1 MNKELIK
8 NIRKY
13 IKTHYKEEKRIS
25 IFAKRKSKELAF
37 SNKEMLFEK
46 CQLSIDVDFKI
57 KDTWQQSVFHFID
70 SKGYKDPDVYKRA
83 NLSKQTF
90 SKIRSDIYYQPNKDT
105 ALQMCIGLM
114 LNIDETK
121 DLLAKAGFA
130 LSNGIKRDLVVR
142 YFIENAIYNVDELN
156 LVLDELSLK
165 LFPIN

>member
-1 MNKELIK
+1 MNKDLIK
-8 NIRKY
+8 NIKKY
-13 IKTHYKEEKRIS
+13 IKDNYKEEKRTG
-25 IFAKRKSKELAF
+25 IFDKRKFKEKSF
-37 SNKEMLFEK
+37 SSSEMLFEK
-46 CQLSIDVDFKI
+46 CQVSIDVDFKI
-57 KDTWQQSVFHFID
+57 KDTWQQAVFHFID
-70 SKGYKDPDVYKRA
+70 LKGYKDPDVYKRA

-90 SKIRSDIYYQPNKDT
+90 SKIRSDMYYQPNKDT

-142 YFIENAIYNVDELN
+142 YFIENEIYNVDELN
-156 LVLDELSLK
+156 LILDELSLK

>member
-1 MNKELIK
+1 MNKDLIK
-8 NIRKY
+8 NIKKY
-13 IKTHYKEEKRIS
+13 IKDNYKEEKRTG
-25 IFAKRKSKELAF
+25 IFAKRKFKEKSF
-37 SNKEMLFEK
+37 SNSEMLFEK
-46 CQLSIDVDFKI
+46 CQFSIDVDFKI

-70 SKGYKDPDVYKRA
+70 LKGYKDPDVYKRA

-90 SKIRSDIYYQPNKDT
+90 SKIRSDMYYQPNKDT

-142 YFIENAIYNVDELN
+142 YFIENEIYNVDELN
-156 LVLDELSLK
+156 LILDELSLK

>member
-1 MNKELIK
+1 MNKDLIK
-8 NIRKY
+8 NIKKY
-13 IKTHYKEEKRIS
+13 IKDNYKEEKRTG
-25 IFAKRKSKELAF
+25 IFTKRKFKEKSF
-37 SNKEMLFEK
+37 SSSEMLFEK
-46 CQLSIDVDFKI
+46 CQVSIDVDFKI

-70 SKGYKDPDVYKRA
+70 LKGYKDPDVYKRA

-90 SKIRSDIYYQPNKDT
+90 SKIRSDMYYQPNKDT

-142 YFIENAIYNVDELN
+142 YFIENEIYNVDELN
-156 LVLDELSLK
+156 LILDELSLK

>member
-1 MNKELIK
+1 MNKDLIK
-8 NIRKY
+8 NIKKY
-13 IKTHYKEEKRIS
+13 IKDNYKEEKRTG
-25 IFAKRKSKELAF
+25 IFTKRKFKEKSF
-37 SNKEMLFEK
+37 SSSEMLFEK

-70 SKGYKDPDVYKRA
+70 LKGYKDPDVYKRA

-90 SKIRSDIYYQPNKDT
+90 SKIRSDMYYQPNKDT

-142 YFIENAIYNVDELN
+142 YFIENEIYNVDELN
-156 LVLDELSLK
+156 LILDELSLK

>member
-1 MNKELIK
+1 MNKDLIK
-8 NIRKY
+8 NIKKY
-13 IKTHYKEEKRIS
+13 IKDNYKEEKRTG
-25 IFAKRKSKELAF
+25 IFAKRKFKEKSF
-37 SNKEMLFEK
+37 SSSEMLFEK
-46 CQLSIDVDFKI
+46 CQVSIDVDFKI

-70 SKGYKDPDVYKRA
+70 LKGYKDPDVYKRA

-90 SKIRSDIYYQPNKDT
+90 SKIRSDMYYQPNKDT

-142 YFIENAIYNVDELN
+142 YFIENEIYNVDELN
-156 LVLDELSLK
+156 LILDELSLK